1 MSVNISCPSCANQ
14 GELPDDLPLNTTLTC
29 RACGVRFNS
38 PVPVAPLLPATD
50 PHEMGV
56 WVGGPAAATPMPTVP
71 TAPATPPPPDITP
84 QNAVAHLEWVRA
96 EVQRFDEYVNRQLVA
111 LQKMREQIV
120 SFEGKARSEAV
131 MREQAAARDRAIL
144 DARARE
150 LEGHLAEQSAALDRQ
165 AKELQ
170 AELDRQVMVEREN
183 LARRAEALA
192 RAERSVERR
201 LKELDEMEETIRGG
215 LDDTRRVVV
224 TPAPQS
230 GEKPVACG

>member
-14 GELPDDLPLNTTLTC
+14 GELPDDLPPNTTLTC

-38 PVPVAPLLPATD
+38 PAPVVTPPSLAVD
-50 PHEMGV
+50 PHGMGV
-56 WVGGPAAATPMPTVP
+56 WVGGPVAAAPVLSTPAV
-71 TAPATPPPPDITP
+71 PPPPDITP
-84 QNAVAHLEWVRA
+84 ENAAAHLEWVRA
-96 EVQRFDEYVNRQLVA
+96 EVQRFDEYVNRQLTA

-120 SFEGKARSEAV
+120 AFEGKSRSEAV

-150 LEGHLAEQSAALDRQ
+150 LEGRLAEQSASLDRQ

-170 AELDRQVMVEREN
+170 GELDRQVMVEREN

-201 LKELDEMEETIRGG
+201 LKELDEMEESIRGE

-230 GEKPVACG
+230 GEKAVACG